1 MCLVIALSGVVPGAP
16 LIVAANRDE
25 RYARPS
31 VALAVLREH
40 GPRVLGGQD
49 QMAGGSWLAVNE
61 HGVVAALTNQRLETP
76 PDPAKRTRGDIPLAF
91 TGYPTAAQ
99 AVQEVCASL
108 VSSEYNPCWLLV
120 GDSRELYSVDVT
132 GGTRP
137 RVTRLEPG
145 MHVLE
150 NVPLGSDSAKAAQI
164 AARVTAERAARA
176 NGGSGEAVQ
185 RSATGALAT
194 VLSQHD
200 EAPGAAGRPD
210 RSPACVHTA
219 DVGTRSTTIVTVP
232 PVGPPILRVSDGPP
246 CQAPLLAVAGLWE
259 ERRPAGLS

>member
-1 MCLVIALSGVVPGAP
+1 MPGAP

-31 VALAVLREH
+31 VVLTVLREH
-40 GPRVLGGQD
+40 GPRVLGGRD

-99 AVQEVCASL
+99 AVREVCASL
-108 VSSEYNPCWLLV
+108 EPRQYNPCWLLV
-120 GDSRELYSVDVT
+120 GDSRELYSVDIT
-132 GGTRP
+132 GGDRP
-137 RVTRLEPG
+137 AVTRLEPG

-150 NVPLGSDSAKAAQI
+150 NVPLGSESAKAAQI
-164 AARVTAERAARA
+164 AARVIAERAARA
-176 NGGSGEAVQ
+176 NGDSGEAAA
-185 RSATGALAT
+185 RAASGALAT

-200 EAPGAAGRPD
+200 EAPGAPGRPD

-232 PVGPPILRVSDGPP
+232 PAGPPILRVSDGPP
-246 CQAPLLAVAGLWE
+246 CQAPLLEAAGLWE